1 MMNICMETYNM
12 NDENKQ
18 TEDLI
23 KALAEARHAI
33 TELNIMAAKQKKVEE
48 ALREG
53 EEKYLIHFSLANDVM
68 FSYDNQF
75 RILSVSP
82 NVERVLGYKPEEL
95 VGGTFHDLHVLHPD
109 YMELAF
115 NNALKVLSGK
125 TVYSSIY
132 EFIAKD
138 GARKF
143 GEVSGVPLMRD
154 GKVVE
159 VITVARDITKRMEM
173 EKSLQ
178 ESEERYRITLQS
190 MPDAVS
196 IIRVED
202 AHFIYSNDAFSKITG
217 YSLDETIGKT
227 PFDLNLPVG
236 SDTIDRCIELI
247 KDNKSIDNLEDQCR
261 KKDGTIID
269 ALISAR
275 PVHYSGENSMIMV
288 MADITALK
296 QIEEEK
302 KRLEIQSQ
310 KMDSIG
316 TLAGGIAHDFNNLL
330 TTIIGFTKMSM
341 KDILG
346 HAKGK
351 IDLSVVRSDL
361 GEVRNAALRARDL
374 VNHILAFSRHTEK
387 EYVPIDLGSTVRESL
402 KVLRPTFPAKIKIR
416 EDLADSKMIL
426 GDPVQIHQ
434 VIMNLCT
441 NATHAM
447 DETGGELEV
456 SIAKI
461 EVGDGTANLNLD
473 VPSGPYLR
481 LTVRDTGHGMTNKVL
496 VRIFDPYFT
505 TKFNGR
511 GTGLGLSV
519 VHGIVKSHGGAI
531 TCKSAP
537 GEGTTF
543 DIYLPELALKKQ
555 RQGNII
561 KTASTRENK
570 RILNLDD
577 ELYQDEGVNNTND
590 NQGIFIDPKNKQI

>member
-1 MMNICMETYNM
+1 M
-12 NDENKQ
+12 NDENM
-18 TEDLI
+18 EREELI
-23 KALAEARHAI
+23 KALAEARHSI
-33 TELNIMAAKQKKVEE
+33 TELKKKAAKQKKIEE

-95 VGGTFHDLHVLHPD
+95 VGGTFHNLHVLHPD
-109 YMELAF
+109 YTEVAF
-115 NNALKVLSGK
+115 NNALQVLSGK

-154 GKVVE
+154 GKVVT
-159 VITVARDITKRMEM
+159 VITVARDITTRIEM
-173 EKSLQ
+173 KKSLQ

-202 AHFIYSNDAFSKITG
+202 SQYLYINNAFTKITG

-227 PFDLNLPVG
+227 PFDMNLPAD
-236 SDTIDRCIELI
+236 SDVIDHCIELI
-247 KDNKSIDNLEDQCR
+247 KDNRSIDSLEHQCR

-269 ALISAR
+269 TLISAR
-275 PVHYSGENSMIMV
+275 PIYYSGENSMIMV

-296 QIEEEK
+296 QIKEEK

-330 TTIIGFTKMSM
+330 TTIIGFTKMSV
-341 KDILG
+341 KNILG
-346 HAKGK
+346 KAKGE
-351 IDLSVVRSDL
+351 IDLSVIRSDL

-402 KVLRPTFPAKIKIR
+402 KVLRPTFPANIKIR

-426 GDPVQIHQ
+426 GDPAQIHQ

-441 NATHAM
+441 NAAYAM
-447 DETGGELEV
+447 DKTGGELEV
-456 SIAKI
+456 SITKI
-461 EVGDGTANLNLD
+461 EVGDETATLNLE
-473 VPSGPYLR
+473 VPSGHYLR
-481 LTVRDTGHGMTNKVL
+481 LTVRDTGHGMTNKVM

-519 VHGIVKSHGGAI
+519 VHGIVKSHGGTI
-531 TCKSAP
+531 ICKSAP

-543 DIYLPELALKKQ
+543 DIYLPEFELKKQ
-555 RQGNII
+555 EKGNII
-561 KTASTRENK
+561 KTASTMENK
-570 RILNLDD
+570 RILDLDD
-577 ELYQDEGVNNTND
+577 ELSAGERVNKKKD
-590 NQGIFIDPKNKQI
+590 SQGIFIDPKNKQA

>member
-1 MMNICMETYNM
+1 M
-12 NDENKQ
+12 NDENM
-18 TEDLI
+18 EREELI
-23 KALAEARHAI
+23 KALAEARHSI
-33 TELNIMAAKQKKVEE
+33 TELEKKAAKQKKVEE

-53 EEKYLIHFSLANDVM
+53 EEKYLIHFTLANDVM

-95 VGGTFHDLHVLHPD
+95 VGGTFHNLHVLHPD
-109 YMELAF
+109 YTEVAF
-115 NNALKVLSGK
+115 NNALQVLSGK

-154 GKVVE
+154 GKVVA
-159 VITVARDITKRMEM
+159 VITVARDITTRIEM
-173 EKSLQ
+173 KKSLQ

-202 AHFIYSNDAFSKITG
+202 SQYLYINNAFTKITG

-227 PFDLNLPVG
+227 PFDMNLPAD
-236 SDTIDRCIELI
+236 SDVIDHCIELI
-247 KDNKSIDNLEDQCR
+247 KDNRSIDSLEHQCR

-269 ALISAR
+269 TLISAR
-275 PVHYSGENSMIMV
+275 PIYYSGENSMIMV

-296 QIEEEK
+296 QIKEEK

-330 TTIIGFTKMSM
+330 TTIIGFTKMSV
-341 KDILG
+341 KNILG
-346 HAKGK
+346 KAKGE
-351 IDLSVVRSDL
+351 IDLSVIRSDL

-402 KVLRPTFPAKIKIR
+402 KVLRPTFPANIKIR

-426 GDPVQIHQ
+426 GDPAQIHQ

-441 NATHAM
+441 NAAYAM
-447 DETGGELEV
+447 DKTGGELEV
-456 SIAKI
+456 SITKI
-461 EVGDGTANLNLD
+461 EVGDDTATLNLE
-473 VPSGPYLR
+473 VPSGHYLR
-481 LTVRDTGHGMTNKVL
+481 LTVRDTGHGMTNKVM

-519 VHGIVKSHGGAI
+519 VHGIVKSHGGTI
-531 TCKSAP
+531 ICKSAP

-543 DIYLPELALKKQ
+543 DIYLPELELKKQ
-555 RQGNII
+555 GKGNII
-561 KTASTRENK
+561 KTGSTMENK
-570 RILNLDD
+570 RILDLDD
-577 ELYQDEGVNNTND
+577 ELSADERVNKKKD
-590 NQGIFIDPKNKQI
+590 SQGIFIDPKNKQA

>member
-1 MMNICMETYNM
+1 M
-12 NDENKQ
+12 NDENM
-18 TEDLI
+18 EREELI
-23 KALAEARHAI
+23 KALAEARHSI
-33 TELNIMAAKQKKVEE
+33 TELKKKAAKQKKVEE

-95 VGGTFHDLHVLHPD
+95 VGGTFHNLHVLHPD
-109 YMELAF
+109 YTEVAF
-115 NNALKVLSGK
+115 NNALQVLSGK

-154 GKVVE
+154 GKVVT
-159 VITVARDITKRMEM
+159 VITVARDITTRIEM
-173 EKSLQ
+173 KKSLQ

-202 AHFIYSNDAFSKITG
+202 SQYLYINNAFTKITG

-227 PFDLNLPVG
+227 PFDMNLPAD
-236 SDTIDRCIELI
+236 SDVIDHCIELI
-247 KDNKSIDNLEDQCR
+247 KDNRSIDSLEHQCR

-269 ALISAR
+269 TLISAR
-275 PVHYSGENSMIMV
+275 PIYYSGENSMIMV

-296 QIEEEK
+296 QIKEEK

-330 TTIIGFTKMSM
+330 TTIIGFTKMSV
-341 KDILG
+341 KNILG
-346 HAKGK
+346 KAKGE
-351 IDLSVVRSDL
+351 IDLSVIRSDL

-402 KVLRPTFPAKIKIR
+402 KVLRPTFPGNIKIR

-426 GDPVQIHQ
+426 GDPAQIHQ

-441 NATHAM
+441 NAAYAM
-447 DETGGELEV
+447 DKTGGELEV
-456 SIAKI
+456 SITKI
-461 EVGDGTANLNLD
+461 EVGDETATLNLE
-473 VPSGPYLR
+473 VPSGHYLR
-481 LTVRDTGHGMTNKVL
+481 LTVRDTGHGMTNKVM

-519 VHGIVKSHGGAI
+519 VHGIVKSHGGTI
-531 TCKSAP
+531 ICKSAP

-543 DIYLPELALKKQ
+543 DIYLPEFELKK
-555 RQGNII
+555 RGERNII
-561 KTASTRENK
+561 KTASTMQNK

-577 ELYQDEGVNNTND
+577 ELAAGEMVNKKKD
-590 NQGIFIDPKNKQI
+590 SQGIFIDPKNKQA

>member
-1 MMNICMETYNM
+1 M
-12 NDENKQ
+12 NDENM
-18 TEDLI
+18 EREELI

-33 TELNIMAAKQKKVEE
+33 TELKKKAAKQKKVEE

-95 VGGTFHDLHVLHPD
+95 VGGTFHNLHVLHPD
-109 YMELAF
+109 YTEVAF
-115 NNALKVLSGK
+115 NNALQVLSGK

-154 GKVVE
+154 GKVVA
-159 VITVARDITKRMEM
+159 VITVARDITTRIEM
-173 EKSLQ
+173 KKSLQ

-202 AHFIYSNDAFSKITG
+202 SQYLYINNAFTKITG

-227 PFDLNLPVG
+227 PFDMNLPAD
-236 SDTIDRCIELI
+236 SDVIDHCIELI
-247 KDNKSIDNLEDQCR
+247 KDNRSIDSLEHQCR

-269 ALISAR
+269 TLISAR
-275 PVHYSGENSMIMV
+275 PIYYSGENSMIMV

-296 QIEEEK
+296 QIKEEK

-341 KDILG
+341 KNILG
-346 HAKGK
+346 HAKGS
-351 IDLSVVRSDL
+351 IDLSVIRSDL

-402 KVLRPTFPAKIKIR
+402 KVLRPTFPGNIKIR

-426 GDPVQIHQ
+426 GDPAQIHQ

-441 NATHAM
+441 NAAYAM
-447 DETGGELEV
+447 DKTGGELEV
-456 SIAKI
+456 SITKI
-461 EVGDGTANLNLD
+461 EVGDETATLNLE
-473 VPSGPYLR
+473 VPSGHYLR
-481 LTVRDTGHGMTNKVL
+481 LTVRDTGHGMTNKVM

-519 VHGIVKSHGGAI
+519 VHGIVKSHGGTI
-531 TCKSAP
+531 ICKSAP

-543 DIYLPELALKKQ
+543 DIYLPEFELKKQ
-555 RQGNII
+555 EKGNII
-561 KTASTRENK
+561 KTASTMENK
-570 RILNLDD
+570 RILDLDD
-577 ELYQDEGVNNTND
+577 ELSAGERVNKKKD
-590 NQGIFIDPKNKQI
+590 SQGIFIDPKNKQA

>member
-1 MMNICMETYNM
+1 M

-18 TEDLI
+18 REEL
-23 KALAEARHAI
+23 KKELAEARQTI
-33 TELNIMAAKQKKVEE
+33 TELNNTAVKQKKVEE

-53 EEKYLIHFSLANDVM
+53 EEKYRIHFSLANDVM

-95 VGGTFHDLHVLHPD
+95 IGGTFHDLHVLHPD
-109 YMELAF
+109 YTEAAIA
-115 NNALKVLSGK
+115 NASKVLSGK
-125 TVYSSIY
+125 TVYSSVY
-132 EFIAKD
+132 EFIAKN
-138 GARKF
+138 GAKKF
-143 GEVSGVPLMRD
+143 GEVSGVPLRRD
-154 GKVVE
+154 GKVVA

-190 MPDAVS
+190 MPDGVS
-196 IIRVED
+196 IIRIQD
-202 AHFIYSNDAFSKITG
+202 SQYLYINDAFCKITG
-217 YSLDETIGKT
+217 YSFDETIGKT
-227 PFDLNLPVG
+227 PFDLNLSVG
-236 SDTIDRCIELI
+236 SDVINHCIEFI
-247 KDNKSIDNLEDQCR
+247 KDNRSIDSLEHQCR

-269 ALISAR
+269 TLISAR
-275 PVHYSGENSMIMV
+275 SIHFSGENCMVMV

-296 QIEEEK
+296 QIEKEE

-330 TTIIGFTKMSM
+330 TTIIGYTKMSM
-341 KDILG
+341 KDISG
-346 HAKGK
+346 QVKGE
-351 IDLSVVRSDL
+351 IDVTVVRSDL
-361 GEVRNAALRARDL
+361 KEVHNAALRARDL

-387 EYVPIDLGSTVRESL
+387 EYVPIELGSTVRESL
-402 KVLRPTFPAKIKIR
+402 KVLRPTFPANIKIR
-416 EDLADSKMIL
+416 EDPIDSKMIL
-426 GDPVQIHQ
+426 GDPAQIHQ

-441 NATHAM
+441 NAAYAM
-447 DETGGELEV
+447 DEAGGELEV
-456 SIAKI
+456 SITKI
-461 EVGDGTANLNLD
+461 EVGEDTATLNLD

-481 LTVRDTGHGMTNKVL
+481 LTVRDTGHGMTNKVM

-519 VHGIVKSHGGAI
+519 VHGVVKSHGGTI
-531 TCKSAP
+531 TCKSVP

-543 DIYLPELALKKQ
+543 DIYLPELELKKQ
-555 RQGNII
+555 REGNII
-561 KTASTRENK
+561 KTASTSENK

-577 ELYQDEGVNNTND
+577 ELSQEEIVTKTKDYQGK
-590 NQGIFIDPKNKQI
+590 FIDPKNKQV

>member
-1 MMNICMETYNM
+1 M

-18 TEDLI
+18 REELI
-23 KALAEARHAI
+23 KELAEARHTI
-33 TELNIMAAKQKKVEE
+33 TELNNMAAKQKKVEE
-48 ALREG
+48 TLREG
-53 EEKYLIHFSLANDVM
+53 DEKYRIHFSLANDVM

-95 VGGTFHDLHVLHPD
+95 IGGTFHDLHVLHPD
-109 YMELAF
+109 YMKVAF

-125 TVYSSIY
+125 TVYSSVY
-132 EFIAKD
+132 EFIAKN
-138 GARKF
+138 GAKKF
-143 GEVSGVPLMRD
+143 GEVSGVPLMCD
-154 GKVVE
+154 GKVMA
-159 VITVARDITKRMEM
+159 VITVARDITKRIEM
-173 EKSLQ
+173 ENSLK

-202 AHFIYSNDAFSKITG
+202 SQYLYINNAFCKITG
-217 YSLDETIGKT
+217 YSLDEIIGKT
-227 PFDLNLPVG
+227 PSDLNLSAG
-236 SDTIDRCIELI
+236 SDVIDHCIEFI
-247 KDNKSIDNLEDQCR
+247 KDNKSIDSLEHQYW

-269 ALISAR
+269 TLISAR
-275 PVHYSGENSMIMV
+275 PIHYSGENCMIMV

-296 QIEEEK
+296 QIKEEK

-330 TTIIGFTKMSM
+330 TNIIGFTKMSM

-346 HAKGK
+346 QAKGD

-361 GEVRNAALRARDL
+361 NEVRKAALRARDL
-374 VNHILAFSRHTEK
+374 VNHILAFSRHTER
-387 EYVPIDLGSTVRESL
+387 EYAPIELGSTVRESL
-402 KVLRPTFPAKIKIR
+402 KVLRPTFPANIKIC

-426 GDPVQIHQ
+426 GDPAQIHQ

-441 NATHAM
+441 NAAYAM

-461 EVGDGTANLNLD
+461 EVGGDTSTLNLD
-473 VPSGPYLR
+473 LPSGPYLR
-481 LTVRDTGHGMTNKVL
+481 LTVRDTGHGMTNKVM

-519 VHGIVKSHGGAI
+519 VHGIVKSHGGTI

-543 DIYLPELALKKQ
+543 DIYLPEFELKKQ
-555 RQGNII
+555 REGNII
-561 KTASTRENK
+561 KTASTMENK

-577 ELYQDEGVNNTND
+577 ELSQGEMVKKTKDYL
-590 NQGIFIDPKNKQI
+590 GIFINPKNKQV

>member
-1 MMNICMETYNM
+1 M
-12 NDENKQ
+12 NDENM
-18 TEDLI
+18 EREELI

-33 TELNIMAAKQKKVEE
+33 TELKKKAAKQKKVEE

-95 VGGTFHDLHVLHPD
+95 VGGTFHNLHVLHPD
-109 YMELAF
+109 YTEVAF
-115 NNALKVLSGK
+115 NNALQVLSGK

-154 GKVVE
+154 GKVVA
-159 VITVARDITKRMEM
+159 VITVARDITTRIEM
-173 EKSLQ
+173 KKSLQ

-202 AHFIYSNDAFSKITG
+202 SQYLYINNAFTKITG

-227 PFDLNLPVG
+227 PFDMNLPAD
-236 SDTIDRCIELI
+236 SDVIDHCIELI
-247 KDNKSIDNLEDQCR
+247 KDNRSIDSLEHQCR

-269 ALISAR
+269 TLISAR
-275 PVHYSGENSMIMV
+275 PIYYSGENSMIMV

-296 QIEEEK
+296 QIKEEK

-341 KDILG
+341 KNILG
-346 HAKGK
+346 HAKGS
-351 IDLSVVRSDL
+351 IDLSVIRSDL

-402 KVLRPTFPAKIKIR
+402 KVLRPTFPGNIKIR

-426 GDPVQIHQ
+426 GDPAQIHQ

-441 NATHAM
+441 NAAYAM
-447 DETGGELEV
+447 DKTGGELEV
-456 SIAKI
+456 SITKI
-461 EVGDGTANLNLD
+461 EVGDETATLNLD

-481 LTVRDTGHGMTNKVL
+481 LTVRDTGHGMTNKVM

-519 VHGIVKSHGGAI
+519 VHGIVKSHGGTI
-531 TCKSAP
+531 ICKSAP

-543 DIYLPELALKKQ
+543 DIYLPEFELKK
-555 RQGNII
+555 RGERNII
-561 KTASTRENK
+561 KTASTMQNK
-570 RILNLDD
+570 RILDLDD
-577 ELYQDEGVNNTND
+577 ELAAGEMVNKKKD
-590 NQGIFIDPKNKQI
+590 SQGIFIDPKNKQA

>member
-1 MMNICMETYNM
+1 M
-12 NDENKQ
+12 NDENM
-18 TEDLI
+18 EREELI

-33 TELNIMAAKQKKVEE
+33 TELKKKAAKQKKVEE

-95 VGGTFHDLHVLHPD
+95 VGGTFHNLHVLHPD
-109 YMELAF
+109 YTEVAF
-115 NNALKVLSGK
+115 NNALQVLSGK

-154 GKVVE
+154 GKVVA
-159 VITVARDITKRMEM
+159 VITVARDITTRIEM
-173 EKSLQ
+173 KKSLQ

-202 AHFIYSNDAFSKITG
+202 SQYLYINNAFTKITG

-227 PFDLNLPVG
+227 PFDMNLPAD
-236 SDTIDRCIELI
+236 SDVIDHCIELI
-247 KDNKSIDNLEDQCR
+247 KDNRSIDSLEHQCR

-269 ALISAR
+269 TLISAR
-275 PVHYSGENSMIMV
+275 PIYYSGENSMIMV

-296 QIEEEK
+296 QIKEEK

-330 TTIIGFTKMSM
+330 TTIIGFTKMSV
-341 KDILG
+341 KNILG
-346 HAKGK
+346 KAKGE
-351 IDLSVVRSDL
+351 IDLSVIRSDL

-402 KVLRPTFPAKIKIR
+402 KVLRPTFPANIKIR

-426 GDPVQIHQ
+426 GDPAQIHQ

-441 NATHAM
+441 NAAYAM
-447 DETGGELEV
+447 DKTGGELEV
-456 SIAKI
+456 SITKI
-461 EVGDGTANLNLD
+461 EVGDETATLNLE
-473 VPSGPYLR
+473 VPSGHYLR
-481 LTVRDTGHGMTNKVL
+481 LTVRDTGHGMTNKVM

-519 VHGIVKSHGGAI
+519 VHGIVKSHGGTI
-531 TCKSAP
+531 ICKSAP

-543 DIYLPELALKKQ
+543 DIYLPEFELKKQ
-555 RQGNII
+555 EKGNII
-561 KTASTRENK
+561 KTASTMENK
-570 RILNLDD
+570 RILDLDD
-577 ELYQDEGVNNTND
+577 ELSAGERVNKKKD
-590 NQGIFIDPKNKQI
+590 SQGIFIDPKNKQA

>member
-1 MMNICMETYNM
+1 M
-12 NDENKQ
+12 NDENMQ
-18 TEDLI
+18 TEELI

-33 TELNIMAAKQKKVEE
+33 TELKKKAAKQKKVEE

-95 VGGTFHDLHVLHPD
+95 VGGTFHNLHVLHPD
-109 YMELAF
+109 YTEVAF
-115 NNALKVLSGK
+115 NNALQVLSGK

-154 GKVVE
+154 GKVVA
-159 VITVARDITKRMEM
+159 VITVARDITTRIEM
-173 EKSLQ
+173 KKSLQ

-202 AHFIYSNDAFSKITG
+202 SQYLYINNAFTKITG

-227 PFDLNLPVG
+227 PFDMNLPAD
-236 SDTIDRCIELI
+236 SDVIDHCIELI
-247 KDNKSIDNLEDQCR
+247 KDNRSIDSLEHQCR

-269 ALISAR
+269 TLISAR
-275 PVHYSGENSMIMV
+275 PIYYSGENSMIMV

-296 QIEEEK
+296 QIKEEK

-341 KDILG
+341 KNILG
-346 HAKGK
+346 HAKGS
-351 IDLSVVRSDL
+351 IDLSVIRSDL

-402 KVLRPTFPAKIKIR
+402 KVLRPTFPANIKIR

-426 GDPVQIHQ
+426 GDPAQIHQ

-441 NATHAM
+441 NAAYAM
-447 DETGGELEV
+447 DKTGGELEV
-456 SIAKI
+456 SITKI
-461 EVGDGTANLNLD
+461 EVGDETATLNLE
-473 VPSGPYLR
+473 VPSGHYLR
-481 LTVRDTGHGMTNKVL
+481 LTVRDTGHGMTNKVM

-519 VHGIVKSHGGAI
+519 VHGIVKSHGGTI
-531 TCKSAP
+531 ICKSAP

-543 DIYLPELALKKQ
+543 DIYLPEFELKK
-555 RQGNII
+555 RGERNII
-561 KTASTRENK
+561 KTASTMENK
-570 RILNLDD
+570 RILDLDD
-577 ELYQDEGVNNTND
+577 ELSAGERVNKKKD
-590 NQGIFIDPKNKQI
+590 SQGIFIDPKNKQA

>member
-1 MMNICMETYNM
+1 
-12 NDENKQ
+12 
-18 TEDLI
+18 
-23 KALAEARHAI
+23 
-33 TELNIMAAKQKKVEE
+33 
-48 ALREG
+48 
-53 EEKYLIHFSLANDVM
+53 
-68 FSYDNQF
+68 
-75 RILSVSP
+75 
-82 NVERVLGYKPEEL
+82 
-95 VGGTFHDLHVLHPD
+95 
-109 YMELAF
+109 
-115 NNALKVLSGK
+115 
-125 TVYSSIY
+125 
-132 EFIAKD
+132 
-138 GARKF
+138 
-143 GEVSGVPLMRD
+143 MRD

-159 VITVARDITKRMEM
+159 VITVARDITTRIEM
-173 EKSLQ
+173 KKSLQ

-202 AHFIYSNDAFSKITG
+202 SQYLYINNAFTKITG

-227 PFDLNLPVG
+227 PFDMNLPAD
-236 SDTIDRCIELI
+236 SDVIDHCIELI
-247 KDNKSIDNLEDQCR
+247 KDNRSIDSLEHQCR

-269 ALISAR
+269 TLISAR
-275 PVHYSGENSMIMV
+275 PIYYSGENSMIMV

-296 QIEEEK
+296 QIKEEK

-341 KDILG
+341 KNILG
-346 HAKGK
+346 HAKGS

-402 KVLRPTFPAKIKIR
+402 KVLRPTFPANIKIH

-426 GDPVQIHQ
+426 GDPAQIHQ

-441 NATHAM
+441 NAAYAM

-456 SIAKI
+456 SITKI
-461 EVGDGTANLNLD
+461 EEGDDTATLNLD

-481 LTVRDTGHGMTNKVL
+481 LTVRDTGHGMTNKVM

-519 VHGIVKSHGGAI
+519 VHGIVKSHGGTI
-531 TCKSAP
+531 ICKSAP

-543 DIYLPELALKKQ
+543 DIYLPEFELKK
-555 RQGNII
+555 RGERNII
-561 KTASTRENK
+561 KTASTMENK

-577 ELYQDEGVNNTND
+577 ELSDDERVNKKKD
-590 NQGIFIDPKNKQI
+590 SQGIFIDPKNKQA

>member
-1 MMNICMETYNM
+1 M
-12 NDENKQ
+12 NDENM
-18 TEDLI
+18 EREELI

-33 TELNIMAAKQKKVEE
+33 TELKKKAAKQKKVEE

-95 VGGTFHDLHVLHPD
+95 VGGTFHNLHVLHPD
-109 YMELAF
+109 YTEVAF
-115 NNALKVLSGK
+115 NNALQVLSGK

-154 GKVVE
+154 GKVVT
-159 VITVARDITKRMEM
+159 VITVARDITTRIEM
-173 EKSLQ
+173 KKSLQ

-202 AHFIYSNDAFSKITG
+202 SQYLYINNAFTKITG

-227 PFDLNLPVG
+227 PFDMNLPAD
-236 SDTIDRCIELI
+236 SDVIDHCIELI
-247 KDNKSIDNLEDQCR
+247 KDNRSIDSLEHQCR

-269 ALISAR
+269 TLISAR
-275 PVHYSGENSMIMV
+275 PIYYSGENSMIMV

-296 QIEEEK
+296 QIKEEK

-330 TTIIGFTKMSM
+330 TTIIGFTKMSV
-341 KDILG
+341 KNILG
-346 HAKGK
+346 KAKGE
-351 IDLSVVRSDL
+351 IDLSVIRSDL

-402 KVLRPTFPAKIKIR
+402 KVLRPTFPANIKIR

-426 GDPVQIHQ
+426 GDPAQIHQ

-441 NATHAM
+441 NAAYAM
-447 DETGGELEV
+447 DKTGGELEV
-456 SIAKI
+456 SITKI
-461 EVGDGTANLNLD
+461 EVGDETATLNLE
-473 VPSGPYLR
+473 VPSGHYLR
-481 LTVRDTGHGMTNKVL
+481 LTVRDTGHGMTNKVM

-519 VHGIVKSHGGAI
+519 VHGIVKSHGGTI
-531 TCKSAP
+531 ICKSAP

-543 DIYLPELALKKQ
+543 DIYLPEFELKKQ
-555 RQGNII
+555 EKGNII
-561 KTASTRENK
+561 KTASTMENK
-570 RILNLDD
+570 RILDLDD
-577 ELYQDEGVNNTND
+577 ELSAGERVNKKKD
-590 NQGIFIDPKNKQI
+590 SQGIFIDPKNKQA

>member
-1 MMNICMETYNM
+1 M
-12 NDENKQ
+12 NDENMLR
-18 TEDLI
+18 EELI

-33 TELNIMAAKQKKVEE
+33 TELKKKAAKQKKVEE

-95 VGGTFHDLHVLHPD
+95 VGGTFHNLHVLHPD
-109 YMELAF
+109 YTEVAF
-115 NNALKVLSGK
+115 NNALQVLSGK

-154 GKVVE
+154 GKVVT
-159 VITVARDITKRMEM
+159 VITVARDITTRIEM
-173 EKSLQ
+173 KKSLQ

-202 AHFIYSNDAFSKITG
+202 SQYLYINNAFTKITG

-227 PFDLNLPVG
+227 PFDMNLPAD
-236 SDTIDRCIELI
+236 SDVIDHCIELI
-247 KDNKSIDNLEDQCR
+247 KDNRSIDSLEHQCR

-269 ALISAR
+269 TLISAR
-275 PVHYSGENSMIMV
+275 PIYYSGENSMIMV

-296 QIEEEK
+296 QIKEEK

-341 KDILG
+341 KNILG
-346 HAKGK
+346 HAKGS
-351 IDLSVVRSDL
+351 IDLSVIRSDL

-402 KVLRPTFPAKIKIR
+402 KVLRPTFPANIKIR

-426 GDPVQIHQ
+426 GDPAQIHQ

-441 NATHAM
+441 NAAYAM
-447 DETGGELEV
+447 DKTGGELEV
-456 SIAKI
+456 SITKI
-461 EVGDGTANLNLD
+461 EVGDETATLNLE
-473 VPSGPYLR
+473 VPSGHYLR
-481 LTVRDTGHGMTNKVL
+481 LTVRDTGHGMTNKVM

-519 VHGIVKSHGGAI
+519 VHGIVKSHGGTI
-531 TCKSAP
+531 ICKSAP

-543 DIYLPELALKKQ
+543 DIYLPEFELKK
-555 RQGNII
+555 RGERNII
-561 KTASTRENK
+561 KTASTMENK
-570 RILNLDD
+570 RVLDLD
-577 ELYQDEGVNNTND
+577 NELSAGEMVNKKKD
-590 NQGIFIDPKNKQI
+590 SQGIFIDPKNKQA

>member
-1 MMNICMETYNM
+1 M
-12 NDENKQ
+12 NDENM
-18 TEDLI
+18 EREELI

-33 TELNIMAAKQKKVEE
+33 TELKKKAAKQKKVEE

-95 VGGTFHDLHVLHPD
+95 VGGTFHNLHVLHPD
-109 YMELAF
+109 YTEVAF
-115 NNALKVLSGK
+115 NNALQVLSGK

-154 GKVVE
+154 GKVVA
-159 VITVARDITKRMEM
+159 VITVARDITTRIEM
-173 EKSLQ
+173 KKSLQ

-202 AHFIYSNDAFSKITG
+202 SQYLYINNAFTKITG

-227 PFDLNLPVG
+227 PFDMNLPAD
-236 SDTIDRCIELI
+236 SDVIDHCIELI
-247 KDNKSIDNLEDQCR
+247 KDNRSIDSLEHQCR

-269 ALISAR
+269 TLISAR
-275 PVHYSGENSMIMV
+275 PIFYSGENSMIMV

-296 QIEEEK
+296 QIKEEK

-341 KDILG
+341 KNILG
-346 HAKGK
+346 HAKGS
-351 IDLSVVRSDL
+351 IDLSVIRSDL

-387 EYVPIDLGSTVRESL
+387 EYAPIDLGSTVRESL
-402 KVLRPTFPAKIKIR
+402 KVLRPTFPANIKIR

-426 GDPVQIHQ
+426 GDPAQIHQ

-441 NATHAM
+441 NAAYAM
-447 DETGGELEV
+447 DKTGGELEV
-456 SIAKI
+456 SITKI
-461 EVGDGTANLNLD
+461 EVGDETATLNLD

-481 LTVRDTGHGMTNKVL
+481 LTVRDTGHGMTNKVM

-519 VHGIVKSHGGAI
+519 VHGIVKSHGGTI
-531 TCKSAP
+531 ICKSAP

-543 DIYLPELALKKQ
+543 DIYLPEFELKK
-555 RQGNII
+555 RGERNII
-561 KTASTRENK
+561 KTASTMQNK
-570 RILNLDD
+570 RILDLDD
-577 ELYQDEGVNNTND
+577 ELAAGEMVNKKKD
-590 NQGIFIDPKNKQI
+590 SQGIFIDPKNKQA

>member
-1 MMNICMETYNM
+1 METSIM

-18 TEDLI
+18 REELI
-23 KALAEARHAI
+23 QELAEARHAI
-33 TELNIMAAKQKKVEE
+33 AELNVMAARQKKVEE

-53 EEKYLIHFSLANDVM
+53 EEKYHMHFSLANDVM
-68 FSYDNQF
+68 FSYDSQF
-75 RILSVSP
+75 KILSVSP

-143 GEVSGVPLMRD
+143 GEVSGVPLMHD
-154 GKVVE
+154 GKVAAV
-159 VITVARDITKRMEM
+159 VTVARDITQRIEM
-173 EKSLQ
+173 EHALK

-196 IIRVED
+196 IIRVD
-202 AHFIYSNDAFSKITG
+202 DLRYLYVNDAFSKITG
-217 YSLDETIGKT
+217 YSYDETIGKT
-227 PFDLNLPVG
+227 PSDLNLPVD
-236 SDTIDRCIELI
+236 SDVIDHCIEI
-247 KDNKSIDNLEDQCR
+247 IRDNRSIDSLEHQCR

-269 ALISAR
+269 ILISAR
-275 PVHYSGENSMIMV
+275 PIHFSGENCMIMV
-288 MADITALK
+288 MADITTLK

-341 KDILG
+341 KDIVG
-346 HAKGK
+346 QVNGG
-351 IDLSVVRSDL
+351 IDLSAVRSDL
-361 GEVRNAALRARDL
+361 KEVRNAALRARDL

-387 EYVPIDLGSTVRESL
+387 EYAPIELGSTVRESL
-402 KVLRPTFPAKIKIR
+402 KVLRPTFSENIKIR
-416 EDLADSKMIL
+416 EDLADSMIIL

-434 VIMNLCT
+434 VIVNLCT
-441 NATHAM
+441 NAAYAM

-456 SIAKI
+456 SITKT
-461 EVGDGTANLNLD
+461 EVGGDTATLNLD

-481 LTVRDTGHGMTNKVL
+481 LTVRDTGHGMTNRVM

-519 VHGIVKSHGGAI
+519 VHGIVKSHGGTI

-543 DIYLPELALKKQ
+543 DIYLPEFELKKQ
-555 RQGNII
+555 QERNII
-561 KTASTRENK
+561 KTPGTRKNK

-577 ELYQDEGVNNTND
+577 EPSQDEMVNKAGD
-590 NQGIFIDPKNKQI
+590 GQGRFIDPKNKQV

>member
-1 MMNICMETYNM
+1 MK
-12 NDENKQ
+12 DENKQ
-18 TEDLI
+18 REELK
-23 KALAEARHAI
+23 KALDEARHTI
-33 TELNIMAAKQKKVEE
+33 TELNNKAAKQKKVEE
-48 ALREG
+48 ALRED
-53 EEKYLIHFSLANDVM
+53 EEKYRIHFSLANDVM

-95 VGGTFHDLHVLHPD
+95 IGGTFHDLHVLHPGS
-109 YMELAF
+109 MAAAV

-132 EFIAKD
+132 EFISKD
-138 GARKF
+138 GVRKF
-143 GEVSGVPLMRD
+143 GEVSGVPLRRD
-154 GKVVE
+154 GKVVA

-196 IIRVED
+196 IIRVKD
-202 AHFIYSNDAFSKITG
+202 SQYLYINDAFCKITG
-217 YSLDETIGKT
+217 YSLEETIGKT
-227 PFDLNLPVG
+227 PFELNLSAG
-236 SDTIDRCIELI
+236 SDVINHCIDFI
-247 KDNKSIDNLEDQCR
+247 KDNKSIDSLEHQCR

-269 ALISAR
+269 TLISAR
-275 PVHYSGENSMIMV
+275 PIHYIGENSMIMV
-288 MADITALK
+288 MTDITTLK
-296 QIEEEK
+296 QIDEEK

-316 TLAGGIAHDFNNLL
+316 TLAGGIAHDFNNIL

-341 KDILG
+341 KGISAK
-346 HAKGK
+346 AKGE

-361 GEVRNAALRARDL
+361 GEVRSAALRARDL

-387 EYVPIDLGSTVRESL
+387 EYVPIELGSTVRESL
-402 KVLRPTFPAKIKIR
+402 KVLRPTFPENIKIR
-416 EDLADSKMIL
+416 EDLADSMIIL

-434 VIMNLCT
+434 VIVNLCT
-441 NATHAM
+441 NAAYAM

-456 SIAKI
+456 SITKM
-461 EVGDGTANLNLD
+461 EVGGDTATLNLD

-481 LTVRDTGHGMTNKVL
+481 LTVRDTGHGMTNKVM

-519 VHGIVKSHGGAI
+519 VHGIVKSHGGTI

-543 DIYLPELALKKQ
+543 DIYLPEFELKKQ
-555 RQGNII
+555 QEINII

-577 ELYQDEGVNNTND
+577 EPSQDEMVNKAGD
-590 NQGIFIDPKNKQI
+590 GQGRFIDPKNKQV

>member
-1 MMNICMETYNM
+1 M
-12 NDENKQ
+12 NDENM
-18 TEDLI
+18 EREELI

-33 TELNIMAAKQKKVEE
+33 TELKKKAAKQKKVEE

-95 VGGTFHDLHVLHPD
+95 VGGTFHNLHVLHPD
-109 YMELAF
+109 YTEVAF
-115 NNALKVLSGK
+115 NNALQVLSGK

-154 GKVVE
+154 GKVVA
-159 VITVARDITKRMEM
+159 VITVARDITTRIEM
-173 EKSLQ
+173 KKSLQ

-202 AHFIYSNDAFSKITG
+202 SQYLYINNAFTKITG

-227 PFDLNLPVG
+227 PFDMNLPAD
-236 SDTIDRCIELI
+236 SDVIDHCIELI
-247 KDNKSIDNLEDQCR
+247 KDNRSIDSLEHQCR

-269 ALISAR
+269 TLISAR
-275 PVHYSGENSMIMV
+275 PIYYSGENSMIMV

-296 QIEEEK
+296 QIKEEK

-341 KDILG
+341 KNILG
-346 HAKGK
+346 HAKGS
-351 IDLSVVRSDL
+351 IDLSVIRSDL

-402 KVLRPTFPAKIKIR
+402 KVLRPTFPANIKIR

-426 GDPVQIHQ
+426 GDPAQIHQ

-441 NATHAM
+441 NAAYAM
-447 DETGGELEV
+447 DKTGGELEV
-456 SIAKI
+456 SITKI
-461 EVGDGTANLNLD
+461 EVGDETATLNLD

-481 LTVRDTGHGMTNKVL
+481 LTVRDTGHGMTNKVM

-519 VHGIVKSHGGAI
+519 VHGIVKSHGGTI
-531 TCKSAP
+531 ICKSAP

-543 DIYLPELALKKQ
+543 DIYLPEFELKK
-555 RQGNII
+555 RGERNII
-561 KTASTRENK
+561 KTASTMQNK
-570 RILNLDD
+570 RILDLDN
-577 ELYQDEGVNNTND
+577 ELSAGEMVNKKKD
-590 NQGIFIDPKNKQI
+590 SQGIFIDPKNKQA

>member
-1 MMNICMETYNM
+1 M
-12 NDENKQ
+12 NDENM
-18 TEDLI
+18 EREELI

-33 TELNIMAAKQKKVEE
+33 TELKKKAAKQKKVEE

-95 VGGTFHDLHVLHPD
+95 VGGTFHNLHVLHPD
-109 YMELAF
+109 YTEVAF
-115 NNALKVLSGK
+115 NNALQVLSGK

-154 GKVVE
+154 GKVVT
-159 VITVARDITKRMEM
+159 VITVARDITTRIEM
-173 EKSLQ
+173 KKSLQ

-202 AHFIYSNDAFSKITG
+202 SQYLYINNAFTKITG

-227 PFDLNLPVG
+227 PFDMNLPAD
-236 SDTIDRCIELI
+236 SDVIDHCIELI
-247 KDNKSIDNLEDQCR
+247 KDNRSIDSLEHQCR

-269 ALISAR
+269 TLISAR
-275 PVHYSGENSMIMV
+275 PIYYSGENSMIMV

-296 QIEEEK
+296 QIKEEK

-341 KDILG
+341 KNILG
-346 HAKGK
+346 HAKGS
-351 IDLSVVRSDL
+351 IDLSVIRSDL

-402 KVLRPTFPAKIKIR
+402 KVLRPTFPANIKIR

-426 GDPVQIHQ
+426 GDPAQIHQ

-441 NATHAM
+441 NAAYAM
-447 DETGGELEV
+447 DKTGGELEV
-456 SIAKI
+456 SITKI
-461 EVGDGTANLNLD
+461 EVGDETATLNLE
-473 VPSGPYLR
+473 VPSGHYLR
-481 LTVRDTGHGMTNKVL
+481 LTVRDTGHGMTNKVM

-519 VHGIVKSHGGAI
+519 VHGIVKSHGGTI
-531 TCKSAP
+531 ICKSAP

-543 DIYLPELALKKQ
+543 DIYLPEFELKK
-555 RQGNII
+555 RGERNII
-561 KTASTRENK
+561 KTASTMQNK

-577 ELYQDEGVNNTND
+577 ELAAGEMVNKKKD
-590 NQGIFIDPKNKQI
+590 SQGIFIDPKNKQA

>member
-1 MMNICMETYNM
+1 MNN
-12 NDENKQ
+12 ENKQ
-18 TEDLI
+18 REELI
-23 KALAEARHAI
+23 KELAEARHTI
-33 TELNIMAAKQKKVEE
+33 TELNKMAFEQKKVEE
-48 ALREG
+48 ELREG
-53 EEKYLIHFSLANDVM
+53 EEKYRIHFSLANDVM

-95 VGGTFHDLHVLHPD
+95 IGGTFHDLHVLHPD

-115 NNALKVLSGK
+115 NNALKVLSGE

-132 EFIAKD
+132 EFISKD
-138 GARKF
+138 GVRKF
-143 GEVSGVPLMRD
+143 GEVSGVPLKRD
-154 GKVVE
+154 GKVVA
-159 VITVARDITKRMEM
+159 VVTVARDITERIKMGE
-173 EKSLQ
+173 SLQ

-196 IIRVED
+196 IIRVQD
-202 AHFIYSNDAFSKITG
+202 SHYLYVNDAFSKITG
-217 YSLDETIGKT
+217 YSLDEAIGKT
-227 PFDLNLPVG
+227 PFDLNLPAG
-236 SDTIDRCIELI
+236 SDVIDHCIELI
-247 KDNKSIDNLEDQCR
+247 KDNRSVDSLEHQCR

-269 ALISAR
+269 TLISAR
-275 PVHYSGENSMIMV
+275 PIHYSGDNCMIMV
-288 MADITALK
+288 MADITDLK

-341 KDILG
+341 KDIMG
-346 HAKGK
+346 QAKGE

-387 EYVPIDLGSTVRESL
+387 EYAPIDLGSTVRESL
-402 KVLRPTFPAKIKIR
+402 KVLRPTFPANIKIR
-416 EDLADSKMIL
+416 EDLSDSKIIL
-426 GDPVQIHQ
+426 GDPAQIHQ

-441 NATHAM
+441 NAAYAM
-447 DETGGELEV
+447 DKTGGELEV

-461 EVGDGTANLNLD
+461 EVGGNTATLNLD
-473 VPSGPYLR
+473 VPAGPYVR
-481 LTVRDTGHGMTNKVL
+481 LTVRDTGHGMTNKVM

-519 VHGIVKSHGGAI
+519 VHGIVKSHGGTI
-531 TCKSAP
+531 TCKSAS

-543 DIYLPELALKKQ
+543 DIYLPEFELKKEQ
-555 RQGNII
+555 EGNTI
-561 KTASTRENK
+561 KTTGTMENK

-577 ELYQDEGVNNTND
+577 ELSQDEMVNKTRD
-590 NQGIFIDPKNKQI
+590 NQGIFIDPKNKQV

>member
-1 MMNICMETYNM
+1 M
-12 NDENKQ
+12 NDENM
-18 TEDLI
+18 EREELI

-33 TELNIMAAKQKKVEE
+33 TELKKKAAKQKKVEE

-95 VGGTFHDLHVLHPD
+95 VGGTFHNLHVLHPD
-109 YMELAF
+109 YTEVAF
-115 NNALKVLSGK
+115 NNALQVLSGK

-154 GKVVE
+154 GKVVA
-159 VITVARDITKRMEM
+159 VITVARDITTRIEM
-173 EKSLQ
+173 KKSLQ

-202 AHFIYSNDAFSKITG
+202 SQYLYINNAFTKITG

-227 PFDLNLPVG
+227 PFDMNLPAD
-236 SDTIDRCIELI
+236 SDVIDHCIELI
-247 KDNKSIDNLEDQCR
+247 KDNRSIDSLEHQCR

-269 ALISAR
+269 TLISAR
-275 PVHYSGENSMIMV
+275 PIYYSGENSMIMV

-296 QIEEEK
+296 QIKEEK

-330 TTIIGFTKMSM
+330 TTIIGFTKMSV
-341 KDILG
+341 KNILG
-346 HAKGK
+346 KAKGE
-351 IDLSVVRSDL
+351 IDLSVIRSDL

-402 KVLRPTFPAKIKIR
+402 KVLRPTFPANIKIR

-426 GDPVQIHQ
+426 GDPAQIHQ

-441 NATHAM
+441 NAAYAM
-447 DETGGELEV
+447 DKTGGELEV
-456 SIAKI
+456 SITKI
-461 EVGDGTANLNLD
+461 EVGDETATLNLE
-473 VPSGPYLR
+473 VPSGHYLR
-481 LTVRDTGHGMTNKVL
+481 LTVRDTGHGMTNKVM

-519 VHGIVKSHGGAI
+519 VHGIVKSHGGTI
-531 TCKSAP
+531 ICKSAP

-543 DIYLPELALKKQ
+543 DIYLPEFELKK
-555 RQGNII
+555 RGERNII
-561 KTASTRENK
+561 KTASTMQNK
-570 RILNLDD
+570 RILDLDD
-577 ELYQDEGVNNTND
+577 ELAAGEMVNKKKD
-590 NQGIFIDPKNKQI
+590 SQGIFIDPKNKQA

>member
-1 MMNICMETYNM
+1 M
-12 NDENKQ
+12 NDENLPR
-18 TEDLI
+18 EDLI
-23 KALAEARHAI
+23 KALAEARLTIA
-33 TELNIMAAKQKKVEE
+33 ELNNKAAEQKKVEE
-48 ALREG
+48 SLREG
-53 EEKYLIHFSLANDVM
+53 AEKYRMHFSLANDVM
-68 FSYDNQF
+68 FSYDDQF

-95 VGGTFHDLHVLHPD
+95 IGGTFQGLHVLHPD

-115 NNALKVLSGK
+115 SNALKVLSGN

-132 EFIAKD
+132 AFITKD
-138 GARKF
+138 GSRKF
-143 GEVSGVPLMRD
+143 GEVSGVPVIRD

-159 VITVARDITKRMEM
+159 VITVARDITKRMDM

-196 IIRVED
+196 IVRIQDMEYLY
-202 AHFIYSNDAFSKITG
+202 INDAFSKITG
-217 YSLDETIGKT
+217 YSPDEIIGKT
-227 PFDLNLPVG
+227 PYDLNLPVS
-236 SDTIDRCIELI
+236 SDVVDQCIEII
-247 KDNKSIDNLEDQCR
+247 KDSRSVDNLEHQCR

-269 ALISAR
+269 TLISAR

-302 KRLEIQSQ
+302 KSLEIQSQ
-310 KMDSIG
+310 KMESIG
-316 TLAGGIAHDFNNLL
+316 TLASGIAHDFNNLL
-330 TTIIGFTKMSM
+330 TTIIGFTKMTM
-341 KDILG
+341 KDISG
-346 HAKGK
+346 RSKGE
-351 IDLSVVRSDL
+351 IDLKAVRSDL

-374 VNHILAFSRHTEK
+374 VNHILAFSRHAEK
-387 EYVPIDLGSTVRESL
+387 EYKPIDLGSTVQESL
-402 KVLRPTFPAKIKIR
+402 KALRPTFPANIRIR
-416 EDLADSKMIL
+416 EDLAESKMIL

-434 VIMNLCT
+434 VMMNLCT
-441 NATHAM
+441 NAAYAM
-447 DETGGELEV
+447 DKAGGELEV
-456 SIAKI
+456 SITEI
-461 EVGDGTANLNLD
+461 EVGQDTATLNLD

-481 LTVRDTGHGMTNKVL
+481 LTVRDTGHGMTNKVM

-519 VHGIVKSHGGAI
+519 VHGIVKSHGGTI
-531 TCKSAP
+531 VCKSAP

-543 DIYLPELALKKQ
+543 DIYLPEFKLKEQ
-555 RQGNII
+555 RAGKII
-561 KTASTRENK
+561 KKGGKSSNK

-577 ELYQDEGVNNTND
+577 ELSAGDTANKAKD
-590 NQGIFIDPKNKQI
+590 NQGIFIDPKNKQV